1 MGYTHYWRQRRDFT
15 DSEWASI
22 TAIANAIVKHEA
34 EYLDHDPASD
44 ECANVN
50 DTHIRLNG
58 IGDDSHETF
67 LLTRAKEAKPE
78 YADQADYDA
87 TGAFSFC
94 KTAQKPYDSA
104 VLAILLAAEHYAPAA
119 IVVSSDGDWPEDY
132 KPALRV
138 LVSIGHPEISAS
150 KRIHGERAA

>member
-34 EYLDHDPASD
+34 EYLDHDPNSD
-44 ECANVN
+44 QAARVSES
-50 DTHIRLNG
+50 DIWLNG
-58 IGDDSHETF
+58 IDAHAHETF
-67 LLTRAKEAKPE
+67 ALTRTKEPKPNYE
-78 YADQADYDA
+78 DQADYDQN
-87 TGAFSFC
+87 GAFSCC

-104 VLAILLAAEHYAPAA
+104 VLAILLAAE
-119 IVVSSDGDWPEDY
+119 DY

-138 LVSIGHPEISAS
+138 LVLIGHPEISAS
-150 KRIHGERAA
+150 KRIHGERVA